1 MERVFV
7 SYRRQDTALQAHV
20 IKTIIEARL
29 DQVAVFVD
37 TTDIPPG
44 VSWPESLRREL
55 DRSAAVL
62 VLIGPR
68 WRGGPGEPDRLI
80 EPNDWVCQEVE
91 AALARKPGHI
101 LPVVIEQASS
111 RMERLPESIVDL
123 SSLQAVMLD
132 TFRWDADVERI
143 VGWVAEVLDAGVL
156 TAEEGFPSPDK
167 IKALSPPLSDKVIEQ
182 MLQARAS
189 TAGSLDQPS
198 WSERRAAEDRSCTR
212 CSSFRISGGRS
223 LSCILSLGTRTS
235 ITIIRIGATC
245 GVAYLCTNGRGTPAT
260 FLPPWTSRWPHI

>member
-1 MERVFV
+1 MTVGE
-7 SYRRQDTALQAHV
+7 
-20 IKTIIEARL
+20 
-29 DQVAVFVD
+29 
-37 TTDIPPG
+37 G
-44 VSWPESLRREL
+44 

-182 MLQARAS
+182 LLASEGLDGWIVRPTVVVGEAGGGGQELYKVFKFSDFRRAFSFMYSVARNADKYNHHPDWRNVWGRVFVHQR
-189 TAGSLDQPS
+189 TWDARHVLTTLDFQMAAYMNNAATLCAEPNDLIWPPRAGSLSD
-198 WSERRAAEDRSCTR
+198 
-212 CSSFRISGGRS
+212 
-223 LSCILSLGTRTS
+223 
-235 ITIIRIGATC
+235 
-245 GVAYLCTNGRGTPAT
+245 
-260 FLPPWTSRWPHI
+260 